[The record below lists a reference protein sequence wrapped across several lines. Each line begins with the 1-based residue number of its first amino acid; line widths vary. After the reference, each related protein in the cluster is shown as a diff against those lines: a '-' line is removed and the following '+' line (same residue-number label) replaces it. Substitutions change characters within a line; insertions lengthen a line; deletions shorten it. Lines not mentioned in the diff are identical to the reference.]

1 LRKTWRKID
10 RSLTGPIIAG
20 ETGATSRPPLALM
33 PKNVDMNKRYGT
45 CQLHIGLIDGGGI
58 AASAKVLWPIPRA
71 SVASAA
77 PVPAGALVLHP
88 LEQVHT
94 GKRRCCKLIPNG
106 ADAQAR
112 SVTAASKASG
122 GPSSHR
128 HQAHSHIREAYEAD
142 PRIPF
147 KLDRSSR
154 LRGVRYGP
162 KRSLKRCESCMLPV

>member
-1 LRKTWRKID
+1 
-10 RSLTGPIIAG
+10 
-20 ETGATSRPPLALM
+20 M

-58 AASAKVLWPIPRA
+58 AATVTTTNRRTSSMMNTKDKASAKVLWPIPRA

-128 HQAHSHIREAYEAD
+128 HQAHSHIREAYQQ
-142 PRIPF
+142 F
-147 KLDRSSR
+147 
-154 LRGVRYGP
+154 
-162 KRSLKRCESCMLPV
+162 PVSQKTA